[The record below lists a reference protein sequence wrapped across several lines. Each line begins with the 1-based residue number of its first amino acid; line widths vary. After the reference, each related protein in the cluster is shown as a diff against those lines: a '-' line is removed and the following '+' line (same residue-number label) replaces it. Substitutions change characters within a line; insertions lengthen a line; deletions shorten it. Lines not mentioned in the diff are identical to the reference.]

1 MSEKLFDEETSRTGR
16 EETVPEEERDRAL
29 DGVLQQVS
37 GQLRLSLGNIHSAL
51 MRLAP
56 PDARDGDR
64 STDLDA
70 AVLCQSYYR
79 ILRLT
84 NNLADAAEAGGPA
97 EVKLTNGDIVGL
109 CRSVME
115 RAEQPA
121 ELLGIHTEF
130 RCEKR
135 GRIIAMNQE
144 RLERLLL
151 NLLSNA
157 FKFIRPDEKRVV
169 LEVKIEREFVRL
181 VLTDTGVGMTPEELS
196 TAFDRCRLTGRQD
209 PPPHGL
215 GLGLPICR
223 RIAAE
228 HGGTILLTS
237 TPGVGTTATVSLPNR
252 REKSPQPVSTRLA
265 ISPVD
270 IYGGF
275 NKTLVELSDALKKDA
290 FTQKYLD

>member
-1 MSEKLFDEETSRTGR
+1 MSEKRFDEEVN
-16 EETVPEEERDRAL
+16 EETGGTNDQL
-29 DGVLQQVS
+29 NGVLQQVS
-37 GQLRLSLGNIHSAL
+37 SQLRLSLGNIHSAL
-51 MRLAP
+51 TRLAP

-64 STDLDA
+64 RTDLDA

-84 NNLADAAEAGGPA
+84 NNLADAAEAGRPGT
-97 EVKLTNGDIVGL
+97 VKLRNGDIVEL

-115 RAEQPA
+115 RAEAPA
-121 ELLGIHTEF
+121 ELLGIRTEF

-135 GRIIAMNQE
+135 AHIIAMNGE
-144 RLERLLL
+144 RLERMLL

-157 FKFIRPDEKRVV
+157 FKFIRPDEKTVT
-169 LEVKIEREFVRL
+169 LEVKAEREFVRL

-196 TAFDRCRLTGRQD
+196 AAYDRCSLTGRQD

-228 HGGTILLTS
+228 HGGSILLTS
-237 TPGVGTTATVSLPNR
+237 KPGVGTTVTVSLPNR
-252 REKSPQPVSTRLA
+252 KLRPRVNEPPVLGD
-265 ISPVD
+265 VD

-275 NKTLVELSDALKKDA
+275 NRTLVELSDALKKDA

>member
-1 MSEKLFDEETSRTGR
+1 MSEKIFEEGTGER
-16 EETVPEEERDRAL
+16 EL
-29 DGVLQQVS
+29 NGVLQQVS

-51 MRLAP
+51 VRLAP
-56 PDARDGDR
+56 PEARDGDTK
-64 STDLDA
+64 TDLDA

-84 NNLADAAEAGGPA
+84 NNLADAAEAERTAGAGL
-97 EVKLTNGDIVGL
+97 ENGDVVGL
-109 CRSVME
+109 CQSVME
-115 RAEQPA
+115 RAELPA
-121 ELLGIHTEF
+121 ELLGIRTEF

-135 GRIIAMNQE
+135 AHIAAINRE
-144 RLERLLL
+144 RLERMLL

-157 FKFIRPDEKRVV
+157 FKFIRPDEKLVV
-169 LEVKIEREFVRL
+169 LEVKVEREFVRL

-196 TAFDRCRLTGRQD
+196 TAFDRSRLSGRQE

-228 HGGTILLTS
+228 HGGTVLLTS
-237 TPGVGTTATVSLPNR
+237 TPGVGTTVTVSLPNR
-252 REKSPQPVSTRLA
+252 KLPQRTSTQLPIGA
-265 ISPVD
+265 VD

-275 NKTLVELSDALKKDA
+275 NRTLVELSDALSRNA

>member
-1 MSEKLFDEETSRTGR
+1 MSEKLFNGKTDKTASLEMKAEENDK
-16 EETVPEEERDRAL
+16 ELND
-29 DGVLQQVS
+29 VLQQVS
-37 GQLRLSLGNIHSAL
+37 GQLRLALGNIHSAL
-51 MRLAP
+51 SRLAP

-64 STDLDA
+64 KTDLDA

-84 NNLADAAEAGGPA
+84 NNLADAAEASQPS
-97 EVKLTNGDIVGL
+97 EVKLNNGDIIHF
-109 CRSVME
+109 CRTVME

-121 ELLGIHTEF
+121 ELLGIQTEF

-135 GRIIAMNQE
+135 AHILAMNKD

-157 FKFIRPDEKRVV
+157 FKFIRPDEKKVT
-169 LEVKIEREFVRL
+169 LEVKVEREFVRL
-181 VLTDTGVGMTPEELS
+181 VLTDTGVGMTPDDLA
-196 TAFDRCRLTGRQD
+196 TAFDRCRLAGRQA

-228 HGGTILLTS
+228 HGGTVLITS
-237 TPGVGTTATVSLPNR
+237 TPGVGTTVTVSLPNR
-252 REKSPQPVSTRLA
+252 KLPTQRMMEPPVLGA
-265 ISPVD
+265 VD
-270 IYGGF
+270 LYGGF

>member
-1 MSEKLFDEETSRTGR
+1 MSEKLFDGTEH
-16 EETVPEEERDRAL
+16 DAAMN
-29 DGVLQQVS
+29 DVLQQVS
-37 GQLRLSLGNIHSAL
+37 SQLRLSLGNIHGAL

-56 PDARDGDR
+56 PDARDEDR
-64 STDLDA
+64 KTDLDA

-84 NNLADAAEAGGPA
+84 NNLADAAEAGQPGN
-97 EVKLTNGDIVGL
+97 VKLSNGDIVGL

-121 ELLGIHTEF
+121 ELLGIQTEF

-135 GRIIAMNQE
+135 AHIIAMNTD
-144 RLERLLL
+144 RLERMLL

-157 FKFIRPDEKRVV
+157 FKFIRPDEKKVT
-169 LEVKIEREFVRL
+169 LEVKAEREFVRL
-181 VLTDTGVGMTPEELS
+181 VLTDTGVGMSPEELA
-196 TAFDRCRLTGRQD
+196 TAFDRCSLFGRQE

-237 TPGVGTTATVSLPNR
+237 TPGVGTAATVSLPNR
-252 REKSPQPVSTRLA
+252 KLPGQQLSTLPA
-265 ISPVD
+265 ILRPDV
-270 IYGGF
+270 YGGF
-275 NKTLVELSDALKKDA
+275 NRTLVELSDALKKEA

>member
-1 MSEKLFDEETSRTGR
+1 MSEQRIHDET
-16 EETVPEEERDRAL
+16 PEL
-29 DGVLQQVS
+29 NGVLQQIS

-51 MRLAP
+51 SRLAP
-56 PDARDGDR
+56 PDVRDGNER
-64 STDLDA
+64 TDLDA

-84 NNLADAAEAGGPA
+84 NNLADAAEAERTALPELA
-97 EVKLTNGDIVGL
+97 NGDIVAF
-109 CRSVME
+109 CRSVMN
-115 RAEQPA
+115 RAEAPA
-121 ELLGIHTEF
+121 RLMDIQTAF

-135 GRIIAMNQE
+135 SHIIAMNGD
-144 RLERLLL
+144 RLERMLL

-157 FKFIRPDEKRVV
+157 FKFLGPGERRVT
-169 LEVKIEREFVRL
+169 LEVKPEREMVRL
-181 VLTDTGVGMTPEELS
+181 ILTDTGGGMTPEELS
-196 TAFDRCRLTGRQD
+196 TAFDRCRLPGRQE

-237 TPGVGTTATVSLPNR
+237 TPGAGTTATVSLPNR
-252 REKSPQPVSTRLA
+252 KAPVQPVQSRTALA
-265 ISPVD
+265 PAD
-270 IYGGF
+270 PYGGF
-275 NKTLVELSDALKKDA
+275 NRTLVELSDALRRTA